1 MAYKIVLQQTRILI
15 NDYTPGDAPRLEKY
29 FTLYDPVIHTSYTKG
44 IIYDKDTKQL
54 ILPRGLDI
62 YLLEEIFG
70 AVAHTDMTNDAY
82 ETTDPILLKKL
93 PRDDDQCKTL
103 RFILGEGEFHR
114 NKYKS
119 QLCVNNSTGSGK
131 TYVASATI
139 AYTLY
144 RSIVISAN
152 AGIINQWV
160 ERLQE
165 YTDITPKD
173 ICIIRGQGV
182 INRILATDNSR
193 YKIFLVT
200 HSTLNE
206 YAGNNGWSAV
216 GDLFR
221 ALKIGLKIYDEYHYN
236 FDNMIYIDGYTNTYK
251 TLYLSATPARSSD
264 GENKIF
270 QYCFKNVPS
279 IDTFNQD
286 RDPHTDYI
294 ALIYSSEPTP
304 YEISE
309 CKNQYGL
316 DRNKYTTYVL
326 YKENFQLI
334 LHYLINKVMNIS
346 GKALFYIGTNQAIAF
361 IKDWIIQNYPE
372 LRTKIGVFTSLT
384 PPEEKREQLNRKIIL
399 STTKS
404 CGAAIDID
412 RLKFGILLDE
422 PFKSE
427 VLAIQALGRLRANDT
442 KFIECVDRG
451 FRQCYAYYQHK
462 QVPISKYAKSM
473 NEVKMNSYELR
484 KTVEAML
491 EERSKRVI
499 PFIYLFPG
507 EKINPFIKNN

>member
-44 IIYDKDTKQL
+44 IIYNKDTKQL

-70 AVAHTDMTNDAY
+70 AVTHTDMTNDAY

-206 YAGNNGWSAV
+206 YAGNNGV
-216 GDLFR
+216 
-221 ALKIGLKIYDEYHYN
+221 
-236 FDNMIYIDGYTNTYK
+236 
-251 TLYLSATPARSSD
+251 
-264 GENKIF
+264 
-270 QYCFKNVPS
+270 
-279 IDTFNQD
+279 
-286 RDPHTDYI
+286 
-294 ALIYSSEPTP
+294 
-304 YEISE
+304 
-309 CKNQYGL
+309 
-316 DRNKYTTYVL
+316 
-326 YKENFQLI
+326 
-334 LHYLINKVMNIS
+334 
-346 GKALFYIGTNQAIAF
+346 
-361 IKDWIIQNYPE
+361 KDI
-372 LRTKIGVFTSLT
+372 
-384 PPEEKREQLNRKIIL
+384 
-399 STTKS
+399 
-404 CGAAIDID
+404 
-412 RLKFGILLDE
+412 
-422 PFKSE
+422 
-427 VLAIQALGRLRANDT
+427 
-442 KFIECVDRG
+442 
-451 FRQCYAYYQHK
+451 
-462 QVPISKYAKSM
+462 
-473 NEVKMNSYELR
+473 
-484 KTVEAML
+484 
-491 EERSKRVI
+491 
-499 PFIYLFPG
+499 
-507 EKINPFIKNN
+507 